1 MARERLKDID
11 KAKGLAIFLVVLGHI
26 TLSGQPRNV
35 EWYEWLRIA
44 IYKFHMPF
52 FMYLSGYT
60 MFYVLPIITT
70 LNEYWTFI
78 KKKALRLLPPL
89 LIFGILIGVGKFI
102 MQSYMKVDGVPTFSY
117 FEFLKILIEPMT
129 SFARSIWYIYVL
141 FLFYLT
147 IPVLLMISKYRLL
160 PLLVIGILIHFFRPT
175 HYFAIFSYDEYFL
188 YFVLGMISI
197 KYRQLVLDYLNK
209 YRILFLFLFFMSF
222 SLLFFNI
229 HGSQS
234 KLIIS
239 LFSILALHSLMLT
252 QLFDENKQV
261 FLFAKFTFVI
271 YLLNTITIGL
281 TKGLILKYFSWDG
294 YWFLFF
300 APIILLA
307 GLYGPILIK
316 KYLLSKITY
325 LDKITN

>member
-11 KAKGLAIFLVVLGHI
+11 KAKGIAIFLVVLGHI
-26 TLSGQPRNV
+26 TLSGPPRDV
-35 EWYEWLRIA
+35 EWYELLRIA

-60 MFYVLPIITT
+60 MFYVLPKITS
-70 LNEYWTFI
+70 LKEYWIFI
-78 KKKALRLLPPL
+78 KKKAFRLLPPL
-89 LIFGILIGVGKFI
+89 LIFGILIGIGKFV
-102 MQSYMKVDGVPTFSY
+102 MQSYMKVDGVPPFSY
-117 FEFLKILIEPMT
+117 YEFLKIIIEPMA

-147 IPVLLMISKYRLL
+147 IPLLLILSKYRLI
-160 PLLVIGILIHFFRPT
+160 PLFILGILIHFFRPT

-188 YFVLGMISI
+188 YFVIGMISV
-197 KYRQLVLDYLNK
+197 KYRLVLSEYLNK
-209 YRILFLFLFFMSF
+209 FRIVFVILFLMSF
-222 SLLFFNI
+222 SLLFLNI

-252 QLFDENKQV
+252 HLFDENKQV
-261 FLFAKFTFVI
+261 FLFAKYTFVI

-294 YWFLFF
+294 YRFF
-300 APIILLA
+300 FVAPIILIA

-316 KYLLSKITY
+316 KYLLNKITY